1 LYQLDSELATE
12 KQKKLMDDLT
22 IYYDGHISKRQA
34 SKLISNKLNGKP
46 KKKQT
51 QEFHVNPTTMKLSEL
66 IKKRHENELV
76 QGKKLKSIKDWIDA
90 DYNKWESELNNKGK
104 DTYYINL
111 NQDSKLDKKIKYHS
125 YIKNNDRKERQIK
138 RKL

>member
-12 KQKKLMDDLT
+12 KQKALMDDLK

-34 SKLISNKLNGKP
+34 SKLISNKLNGEP

-51 QEFHVNPTTMKLSEL
+51 QEFHANPTTMKLSEL

-76 QGKKLKSIKDWIDA
+76 QGKKLK
-90 DYNKWESELNNKGK
+90 
-104 DTYYINL
+104 
-111 NQDSKLDKKIKYHS
+111 
-125 YIKNNDRKERQIK
+125 
-138 RKL
+138 